1 MSSAEA
7 LQKKLE
13 VESNAYQTLQKEYTK
28 AVESRQKLDSQ
39 LQENKLVQD
48 EFKLLKDDANIYK
61 LIGPVLTKQDK
72 AEAVTNVDKRIDFI
86 NAEIVRVEKQL
97 KDMQEKSEKKRV
109 ELVELQTALQQYAA
123 QQQKK

>member
-1 MSSAEA
+1 MSAAAVA

-13 VESNAYQTLQKEYTK
+13 ADSAAYQSLQKEYTK

-48 EFKLLKDDANIYK
+48 EFKLLSDDANIYK

-72 AEAVTNVDKRIDFI
+72 NEAVTNVDKRIEFI
-86 NAEIVRVEKQL
+86 NAEIERIEKQL
-97 KDMQEKSEKKRV
+97 KDFQEKIEKKRV
-109 ELVELQTALQQYAA
+109 ELVQTQAALQQHVAG
-123 QQQKK
+123 QPK

>member
-1 MSSAEA
+1 MSAAAVA
-7 LQKKLE
+7 LQRKLE
-13 VESNAYQTLQKEYTK
+13 ADSTAYQTLQKECSK
-28 AVESRQKLDSQ
+28 IIESRQKLDSQ

-86 NAEIVRVEKQL
+86 QAEIERVEKQI
-97 KDMQEKSEKKRV
+97 KDLQEKSEKKRL
-109 ELVELQTALQQYAA
+109 ELVQTQTALQQHAA
-123 QQQKK
+123 QQQK

>member
-1 MSSAEA
+1 MSTAVA

-13 VESNAYQTLQKEYTK
+13 AESAAYQALQKDYTK
-28 AVESRQKLDSQ
+28 AVESRQRLDSQ
-39 LQENKLVQD
+39 LQENTLVQA

-86 NAEIVRVEKQL
+86 NTEIDRVEKQL
-97 KDMQEKSEKKRV
+97 KDMQAKTDKKRI
-109 ELVELQTALQQYAA
+109 ELVELQTALQQSAAA
-123 QQQKK
+123 QQK

>member
-1 MSSAEA
+1 MSAAAVA
-7 LQKKLE
+7 LQKRLE
-13 VESNAYQTLQKEYTK
+13 ADSTAYQTLQKEYTK
-28 AVESRQKLDSQ
+28 AVESRQRLDSQ

-86 NAEIVRVEKQL
+86 NAEIERVEKQL
-97 KDMQEKSEKKRV
+97 KDMQEKTEKKRV
-109 ELVELQTALQQYAA
+109 ELVETQTALQQYAA
-123 QQQKK
+123 AQQK